1 MHESRPSIRNAD
13 VTSEQASAARAEPC
27 RRQAPER
34 SLVAIAIP
42 REERR
47 RTNQRREDR
56 FPEVVDRA
64 TIIFRRK
71 KLLVRVVNVS
81 GSGVMIESQIL
92 PRIGEVLGLEFEN
105 FDRLTAVVRWVKGG
119 RIGLDVGEGSI
130 DLG

>member
-1 MHESRPSIRNAD
+1 MHESRPSIRNGD
-13 VTSEQASAARAEPC
+13 VTSAQASVARAEPC
-27 RRQAPER
+27 RRQAPET
-34 SLVAIAIP
+34 SLVNVPIS

-56 FPEVVDRA
+56 FPDVVDRA
-64 TIIFRRK
+64 TLIFRRR

-81 GSGVMIESQIL
+81 GSGVMIESDIM
-92 PRIGEVLGLEFEN
+92 PRIGEAVGLEFES
-105 FDRLTAVVRWVKGG
+105 FDRLTAVVRWIKRG

>member
-1 MHESRPSIRNAD
+1 MHESRPSIRKAD
-13 VTSEQASAARAEPC
+13 VTSAQPSAAGAEPC
-27 RRQAPER
+27 VRQAPER
-34 SLVAIAIP
+34 SLVAISIP
-42 REERR
+42 REARR

-64 TIIFRRK
+64 TIIFRRR

-81 GSGVMIESQIL
+81 GSGVMIESQIM

-105 FDRLTAVVRWVKGG
+105 FDRLTAVVRWVKRG